1 MIKLISFFAAFAIL
15 PAAPVSAQASKDLA
29 PHTIVFV
36 CEHGSAK
43 SVIAAAHFNR
53 LAKDQGLPYRAITR
67 GTQPD
72 PEIPANIRRGLAADG
87 LDVAGWIPRRID
99 DSEIRSGE
107 RIITFACTLPGK
119 IPAAKVEDWK
129 DIPAVSDNYERAR
142 EVIVAHINQLLK
154 SLVAK

>member
-1 MIKLISFFAAFAIL
+1 MIKLIGFFAAFAIL
-15 PAAPVSAQASKDLA
+15 PAALVSAQASKALP

-36 CEHGSAK
+36 CEHGGAK

-53 LAKDQGLPYRAITR
+53 LAKEQGLPYRAITR

-72 PEIPANIRRGLAADG
+72 AEIPANIRRGLAADG
-87 LDVAGWIPRRID
+87 LDVAGWIPRQID

-119 IPAAKVEDWK
+119 IPRGETGRLEGY
-129 DIPAVSDNYERAR
+129 SRGQR
-142 EVIVAHINQLLK
+142 QL
-154 SLVAK
+154 